1 MCYTCGCKRPFDTM
15 GDDENIVEEFFKK
28 AGMTDA
34 IGKEGLT
41 KAKQNMIELL
51 KLELENKE
59 LEKPKEQY

>member
-1 MCYTCGCKRPFDTM
+1 M